1 MRTQASR
8 ALLLWSVLC
17 SSVPPSSATGMSHLI
32 GVDMR
37 EAPMML
43 PAGAQTTS
51 SNRQEIQRGTRD
63 DLDESSYP
71 QAEDEFGLPM
81 APTYKGV
88 PTEGN
93 RIDRWKQEAVALAA
107 SDHGLDPPSST
118 LGAEHPNNE
127 FSRFSEAFSE
137 AKVPDCLRKDGLKRQ
152 PPRILFF
159 AFQGVLAFP
168 FVALA
173 KIRGKCL

>member
-1 MRTQASR
+1 MN
-8 ALLLWSVLC
+8 
-17 SSVPPSSATGMSHLI
+17 HLV
-32 GVDMR
+32 GVDTR
-37 EAPMML
+37 EAPIS
-43 PAGAQTTS
+43 AQTAS
-51 SNRQEIQRGTRD
+51 SNMQEIQRGTRD
-63 DLDESSYP
+63 DLDESGYP
-71 QAEDEFGLPM
+71 QAEDEFGLPLVLS
-81 APTYKGV
+81 YKAV

-93 RIDRWKQEAVALAA
+93 RIARWKEEAVALAT
-107 SDHGLDPPSST
+107 SDHSRDPSSGT
-118 LGAEHPNNE
+118 LGAEYPNNE
-127 FSRFSEAFSE
+127 FSKFSEAFSE